1 MNFISDWALP
11 ILFLLAF
18 ADRTAAILMA
28 VLFAT
33 ARITGPAEAAGAV
46 ALGSACL
53 TLLLWRIGLRHK
65 KREEVPPPSA
75 CDYTIG
81 QWLRKH
87 GPAGA
92 AARVVPVAGWRFNG
106 TVALASQSGGRP
118 AVCLYA
124 VLFTVL
130 WVLFWILVLMP
141 AAERLMAA
149 TTTLTHVRMTLPG
162 LMLLAFTAAVVLRTA
177 LCRLHQRYQEKKHE
191 NSCR

>member
-65 KREEVPPPSA
+65 KRLFRLFGEIEA
-75 CDYTIG
+75 
-81 QWLRKH
+81 
-87 GPAGA
+87 
-92 AARVVPVAGWRFNG
+92 PVKS
-106 TVALASQSGGRP
+106 LSG
-118 AVCLYA
+118 
-124 VLFTVL
+124 
-130 WVLFWILVLMP
+130 
-141 AAERLMAA
+141 
-149 TTTLTHVRMTLPG
+149 
-162 LMLLAFTAAVVLRTA
+162 
-177 LCRLHQRYQEKKHE
+177 
-191 NSCR
+191 

>member
-1 MNFISDWALP
+1 M
-11 ILFLLAF
+11 
-18 ADRTAAILMA
+18 
-28 VLFAT
+28 
-33 ARITGPAEAAGAV
+33 
-46 ALGSACL
+46 
-53 TLLLWRIGLRHK
+53 
-65 KREEVPPPSA
+65 
-75 CDYTIG
+75 
-81 QWLRKH
+81 
-87 GPAGA
+87 
-92 AARVVPVAGWRFNG
+92 PVAGWRFSG

>member
-92 AARVVPVAGWRFNG
+92 AARVVPVAGWRFSG
-106 TVALASQSGGRP
+106 TVALASQSGGRVAMELYETGRQLQE
-118 AVCLYA
+118 AVVICGHDITTEAAIAKLMY
-124 VLFTVL
+124 VLGQNL
-130 WVLFWILVLMP
+130 P
-141 AAERLMAA
+141 AER
-149 TTTLTHVRMTLPG
+149 TQR
-162 LMLLAFTAAVVLRTA
+162 LLRHALRGEFTDAGIA
-177 LCRLHQRYQEKKHE
+177 
-191 NSCR
+191 

>member
-18 ADRTAAILMA
+18 ADRTSAILMA
-28 VLFAT
+28 ALFAT
-33 ARITGPAEAAGAV
+33 ARITGPVEAAASV

-53 TLLLWRIGLRHK
+53 TILLWQIGLQLK
-65 KREEVPPPSA
+65 KKKESLPRSP

-81 QWLRKH
+81 QWLRNH

-92 AARVVPVAGWRFNG
+92 AARVVPALGWRFSG
-106 TVALASQSGGRP
+106 TVSLASQSDGRP
-118 AVCLYA
+118 AVRLYA
-124 VLFTVL
+124 VLFTVI
-130 WVLFWILVLMP
+130 WTLFWTLVLMP
-141 AAERLMAA
+141 AAERLMTA

-162 LMLLAFTAAVVLRTA
+162 LMLLVLTAAVVLRTL

-191 NSCR
+191 NSSR

>member
-1 MNFISDWALP
+1 MNFISDWALS

-18 ADRTAAILMA
+18 ADRTSAILMA

-33 ARITGPAEAAGAV
+33 ARITGPVEAVASV

-53 TLLLWRIGLRHK
+53 TMLLWRIGLKRK
-65 KREEVPPPSA
+65 KEKENLPPSS

-87 GPAGA
+87 GPAGS
-92 AARVVPVAGWRFNG
+92 AARVVPALEWRFSG
-106 TVALASQSGGRP
+106 PVSLASQSGGRP
-118 AVCLYA
+118 VVCLFA
-124 VLFTVL
+124 ILFTVL
-130 WVLFWILVLMP
+130 WTLFWTLVLMP
-141 AAERLMAA
+141 AAEWLMTA
-149 TTTLTHVRMTLPG
+149 TTTLTHVRITLPG
-162 LMLLAFTAAVVLRTA
+162 FMLLVLMAAVVLRTS

>member
-11 ILFLLAF
+11 ILFLLAS

-92 AARVVPVAGWRFNG
+92 AARVVPAVGWRFNG

-141 AAERLMAA
+141 A

>member
-11 ILFLLAF
+11 ILFLLAS

-92 AARVVPVAGWRFNG
+92 AARVVPAVGWRFNG
-106 TVALASQSGGRP
+106 TVALASQSGGRH
-118 AVCLYA
+118 AVC
-124 VLFTVL
+124 
-130 WVLFWILVLMP
+130 
-141 AAERLMAA
+141 R
-149 TTTLTHVRMTLPG
+149 
-162 LMLLAFTAAVVLRTA
+162 
-177 LCRLHQRYQEKKHE
+177 
-191 NSCR
+191 

>member
-11 ILFLLAF
+11 ILFLLAS

-92 AARVVPVAGWRFNG
+92 AARVVPAVGWRFSG
-106 TVALASQSGGRP
+106 TVAKRRQARRLPLCRPLHRALGPLLDSCPHACGRAAHGCDDHAHARKDDAARPDVARLHGGRRAEDRALPP
-118 AVCLYA
+118 AS
-124 VLFTVL
+124 T
-130 WVLFWILVLMP
+130 IS
-141 AAERLMAA
+141 R
-149 TTTLTHVRMTLPG
+149 
-162 LMLLAFTAAVVLRTA
+162 
-177 LCRLHQRYQEKKHE
+177 EKT
-191 NSCR
+191 